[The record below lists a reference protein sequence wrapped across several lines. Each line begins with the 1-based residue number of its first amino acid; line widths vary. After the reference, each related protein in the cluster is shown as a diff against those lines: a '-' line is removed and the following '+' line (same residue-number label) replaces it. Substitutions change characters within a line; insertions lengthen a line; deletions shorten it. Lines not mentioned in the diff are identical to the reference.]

1 MSQTKLDYYVS
12 QKIYYELLQTKL
24 DVKLSNTKQ
33 DNFHRQNQII
43 VIDKTRLQNVTDKTR

>member
-33 DNFHRQNQII
+33 DNFHRQN
-43 VIDKTRLQNVTDKTR
+43 